1 MSLIVHLLVKDT
13 INPDGAI
20 FMLFIENNMV
30 PNLATKEPGLDD
42 IIIYFKESRQTV
54 QPLNS
59 GIYLPIIN
67 DSLLF

>member
-1 MSLIVHLLVKDT
+1 MSLIVHLLVDNT
-13 INPDGAI
+13 IYANGTI
-20 FMLFIENNMV
+20 LVLFIENNMT
-30 PNLATKEPGLDD
+30 PDLETKEPGLDD